1 MNRLVWQIDEHGR
14 PVRLVA
20 KPVIVTEEPPKW
32 GRLVLPLAFVVFC
45 LVAVLLNAA
54 QYEVSEDVPYAVSV
68 EGR

>member
-1 MNRLVWQIDEHGR
+1 
-14 PVRLVA
+14 LVA